1 MTRNPDHE
9 MMAKP
14 NHDETAR
21 QMFVGA
27 LKLFTGRKLRAGN
40 RVVYEKQAKPAFEA
54 AQGRAPQSPDDI
66 EAAMRANTHYQTWS
80 AIHRYGQEQMWDA
93 VGDTILREEDR
104 LRSAFDRLST
114 GQTKKGSLDLDPQV
128 DSPPILDDVQIHL
141 QPGGYML
148 NRDDRDIVAGAFYE
162 SGGAVYSKAQG
173 VGTKETKAEI
183 VIRYLTEKFPEFRP
197 TKILDLCCSAG
208 SSATPYALVFPEAEV
223 HAVDVGPGLL
233 RYAHARAEA
242 MGAPVHFHQRNVTN
256 TKFPDESFD
265 FVVSHNA
272 IHELS
277 QAETEAMMRESF
289 RLLKPGGICLHQ
301 DVPLRFSELDA
312 YTQFDYSWDLD
323 YNGEVYWTTYAGND
337 CPAMLRAAGFAEEKI
352 FEGFAE
358 QLDKG
363 FRWYVSGA
371 TK

>member
-9 MMAKP
+9 MLAQP
-14 NHDETAR
+14 DHDETAR

-40 RVVYEKQAKPAFEA
+40 RVVYEKQAKPDFEDET
-54 AQGRAPQSPDDI
+54 GRSPQSPQEI
-66 EAAMRANTHYQTWS
+66 EQAMRANTHYQTWS
-80 AIHRYGQEQMWDA
+80 AIHRYSQELMWDA

-104 LRSAFDRLST
+104 LRSAFDRLSS
-114 GQTKKGSLDLDPQV
+114 QPNKKGSLDLNTDIQT
-128 DSPPILDDVQIHL
+128 PPVLDEVQIHL

-148 NRDDRDIVAGAFYE
+148 NRDDQDIVAGAFYE

-183 VIRYLTEKFPEFRP
+183 VIRFLQEKFPDFRP
-197 TKILDLCCSAG
+197 GKILDLCCSAG

-223 HAVDVGPGLL
+223 HGLDVGPGLL

-242 MGAPVHFHQRNVTN
+242 MGAPVHFHQRNVTD
-256 TKFPDESFD
+256 TGFPDESFD

-272 IHELS
+272 MHELS
-277 QAETEAMMRESF
+277 QEEAEEMMRESY

-301 DVPLRFSELDA
+301 DVPLRFGLIDA
-312 YTQFDYSWDLD
+312 YTQFDYNWDED
-323 YNGEVYWTTYAGND
+323 YNGEVYWSVYAGND
-337 CPAMLRAAGFAEEKI
+337 CLSMLKDAGFTDAQI

-363 FRWYVSGA
+363 FKWYVAGA
-371 TK
+371 KK